1 MKSKEESKLTDQL
14 EEMLSRIGELLD
26 KYEECKF
33 FLLENLFVS
42 KNKLTVSSRIP
53 KKEIELQKYREQ
65 KEKSQNQHSF
75 DIIATKIAS
84 FLKASPTPKTTGQ
97 IYKWLVESENI
108 NISYGNLSSN
118 ILSRMNQEKRF
129 NVERVQR
136 GYWQYRFMHI

>member
-65 KEKSQNQHSF
+65 KEK
-75 DIIATKIAS
+75 
-84 FLKASPTPKTTGQ
+84 
-97 IYKWLVESENI
+97 VRI
-108 NISYGNLSSN
+108 NILL
-118 ILSRMNQEKRF
+118 ILSQLKSLHF
-129 NVERVQR
+129 
-136 GYWQYRFMHI
+136 